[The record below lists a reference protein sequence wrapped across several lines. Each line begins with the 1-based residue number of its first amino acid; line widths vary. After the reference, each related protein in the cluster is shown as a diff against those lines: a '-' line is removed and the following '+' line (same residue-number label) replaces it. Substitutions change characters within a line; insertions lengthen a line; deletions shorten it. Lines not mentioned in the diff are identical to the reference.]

1 MDSHPVW
8 TLPRVLKSFRKFSDL
23 PSRFCGFTEIKICTV
38 GLKDPVLCD
47 ADARIMLLEESQH
60 ILVIEPPL
68 LPARPEAPVQATHP
82 TSVDPIEEEVEPKSK
97 RPTSAITP
105 EDLTVE
111 SGPRQPLRA
120 PGEWHQTGVMMA
132 QQKIEFSPGDVCRLC
147 DEVTVLRHEVQTLQ
161 KERQESYERLA
172 IADARI
178 VILEEGQR
186 VTGISPPD
194 SPVPGPSAEP
204 FISEN

>member
-1 MDSHPVW
+1 
-8 TLPRVLKSFRKFSDL
+8 
-23 PSRFCGFTEIKICTV
+23 
-38 GLKDPVLCD
+38 
-47 ADARIMLLEESQH
+47 MLLEESQH

-120 PGEWHQTGVMMA
+120 PAWNNN
-132 QQKIEFSPGDVCRLC
+132 SWNCY
-147 DEVTVLRHEVQTLQ
+147 
-161 KERQESYERLA
+161 QENNSLA
-172 IADARI
+172 H
-178 VILEEGQR
+178 
-186 VTGISPPD
+186 
-194 SPVPGPSAEP
+194 
-204 FISEN
+204 F

>member
-1 MDSHPVW
+1 V
-8 TLPRVLKSFRKFSDL
+8 VLKRVCAEL
-23 PSRFCGFTEIKICTV
+23 AALRG
-38 GLKDPVLCD
+38 VLRQDVQQLQPFAD

-120 PGEWHQTGVMMA
+120 PGEWHQTG
-132 QQKIEFSPGDVCRLC
+132 KCFYFYI
-147 DEVTVLRHEVQTLQ
+147 
-161 KERQESYERLA
+161 
-172 IADARI
+172 
-178 VILEEGQR
+178 
-186 VTGISPPD
+186 
-194 SPVPGPSAEP
+194 
-204 FISEN
+204 FIY